1 MQNPERILASLLLLL
16 ASLSS
21 HALPEDWQQEMVI
34 QSDRAELDRKTGMVI
49 YDGKVILTQGTLKIE
64 SDRLVLMFN
73 GKHLQQA
80 IADGNPAYY
89 EQKVSNDKPVTRASA
104 TRIDYYAASREIA
117 FSGNAE
123 LRQDAN
129 RFSGELIRYN
139 INTETVTARGDD
151 SKSGNTG
158 TGDNS
163 KQRIR
168 VVIQPEEASGPTE
181 TAPDSATNTTPATQ

>member
-1 MQNPERILASLLLLL
+1 MQNPERMLASLLLLL
-16 ASLSS
+16 ASLNS
-21 HALPEDWQQEMVI
+21 HALPADWQQEMVI

-129 RFSGELIRYN
+129 RFSGEQIRYN
-139 INTETVTARGDD
+139 INTETVTARGDE
-151 SKSGNTG
+151 STPAAG
-158 TGDNS
+158 TA

-168 VVIQPEEASGPTE
+168 VVIQPDEASAPAK